1 FDLVAHDL
9 KHGLELFTRAQ
20 RLAPGD
26 ADSVRG
32 LASGERSLGRWE
44 AAVEHFRQAERLD
57 PRSVSTKDLF
67 STTLIL
73 LRRYSEA
80 GQVLERGLALA
91 PANLF
96 LIESKVMSLLAQG
109 DLTGARAVL
118 KTVPKEI
125 EPTTLV
131 AYIANYEDLVWVL
144 DEGQREVLLRLT
156 PRAFDDDLGIWGICL
171 AQACALRGDA
181 ACVRTHAEEA

>member
-1 FDLVAHDL
+1 
-9 KHGLELFTRAQ
+9 
-20 RLAPGD
+20 
-26 ADSVRG
+26 
-32 LASGERSLGRWE
+32 
-44 AAVEHFRQAERLD
+44 
-57 PRSVSTKDLF
+57 
-67 STTLIL
+67 
-73 LRRYSEA
+73 YSEA

-181 ACVRTHAEEA
+181 ACVRTHAEEARDAFESQLRAAPQDAQRHIILGLALAYVGRKEDAIQEGLRGVAL